1 MRRSI
6 CTCEKEEIMIVEIL
20 KFSFGLENFVA
31 QVVIVEDK
39 KTAYQLMEEVPGTV
53 VDFKLQNNEW
63 NLPGSKEI
71 FESCLCEA

>member
-1 MRRSI
+1 MQRCI
-6 CTCEKEEIMIVEIL
+6 CTCDKEGIMVIEIL

-31 QVVIVEDK
+31 QVAIVKDK
-39 KTAYQLMEEVPGTV
+39 NTAYQFMEEVPGTV
-53 VDFKLQNNEW
+53 VDFKLQNNDW